1 MLVIV
6 RPPHSQDRV
15 IRLNFLICWVRFRW
29 RISLINDL
37 RVIMDRRMCFTEH
50 IDVIKALAM
59 LGFIRRVS
67 EEFRDPYTLKD
78 HRSLVRKKLLYASC
92 VWAAFYDVHVNRVE
106 RVQRQFIS
114 VNSAADKSVIRAQLF
129 YTVTLILDGSG
140 LVIRMTF
147 RRL

>member
-50 IDVIKALAM
+50 IDVSKALAM

-67 EEFRDPYTLKD
+67 GEFRDPYTLKLSRIID
-78 HRSLVRKKLLYASC
+78 PWCAKSFYMRVVYGLLFMMYTSTGLSGCSESLTLLHSY
-92 VWAAFYDVHVNRVE
+92 
-106 RVQRQFIS
+106 
-114 VNSAADKSVIRAQLF
+114 
-129 YTVTLILDGSG
+129 LDFGW
-140 LVIRMTF
+140 
-147 RRL
+147 